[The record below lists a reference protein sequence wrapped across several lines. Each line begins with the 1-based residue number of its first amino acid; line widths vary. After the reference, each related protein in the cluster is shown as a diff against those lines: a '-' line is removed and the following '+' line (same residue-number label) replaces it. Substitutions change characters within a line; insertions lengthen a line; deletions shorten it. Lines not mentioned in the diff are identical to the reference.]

1 MLVCPGCQTA
11 FDWTADL
18 DRCSGCGGIHL
29 VRRLGEIECKGCG
42 CVRDPGAEPGPSA
55 GGAAG
60 AGAGA
65 AGALAAGGAGLAS
78 LDERGGLTPGL
89 AEEVEQA
96 LARVLG
102 RTQRTAG
109 IS

>member
-1 MLVCPGCQTA
+1 VLVCPGCQTA

-55 GGAAG
+55 GGA
-60 AGAGA
+60 GAGA
-65 AGALAAGGAGLAS
+65 ALGAGGAGLAS

-102 RTQRTAG
+102 RAQRTAG